1 MHKTFEGSEAKL
13 NYDLKFG
20 KPAIACGD
28 GGWEYIAP
36 GETDPNDLSKRNLRD
51 VEEREAFKDTGAWV
65 YKSRYLWLKDRTT
78 KEAPNLC
85 RKEAANVAVVAQQA
99 DILTLC
105 LREGDEHQ
113 TVIDRSIVKKGARM
127 NDLTEPDVGMCMSVT
142 MVHEFA
148 HLFGA
153 WGDPTREDWPKATK
167 EHPNEDRAGKLPS
180 FPFHLCLCVYKSPSP
195 KANSEHWLVIDQQA
209 VDKDGNLLYGKRKV
223 YSDGEV
229 GYENTVDALGDNGVA
244 NPKQSVCKSSVR
256 GIVSP

>member
-13 NYDLKFG
+13 NYNLKFG

-36 GETDPNDLSKRNLRD
+36 GETDPNDLLKRNLRD

-85 RKEAANVAVVAQQA
+85 RKEAPNVAVVAQQA

-105 LREGDEHQ
+105 LREEDEHQ

-127 NDLTEPDVGMCMSVT
+127 DDLTEADVGMCMSVT

-167 EHPNEDRAGKLPS
+167 EHPNEDRAGKFPS
-180 FPFHLCLCVYKSPSP
+180 FPFHLCLCVYKSPSS
-195 KANSEHWLVIDQQA
+195 KANSEHWLVIDQLA
-209 VDKDGNLLYGKRKV
+209 VNAEGNPVYGKREVDDILGVWYKDT
-223 YSDGEV
+223 SEPRTDGV
-229 GYENTVDALGDNGVA
+229 ENPRKST
-244 NPKQSVCKSSVR
+244 CKSSVR
-256 GIVSP
+256 GSIGP